1 MPTIGSERVYVAV
14 DAANLLR
21 SCRDVHGHHARVDFQ
36 VLRDLPCRLRG
47 QDVTVQSVAYVVHDP
62 ARKVQTFS
70 QVLHAYGYVVRARTM
85 RHQKGIL
92 KPMHTDWDVGITI
105 DALDK
110 LDEYDTFVL
119 VSGDGDFAQ
128 LLEYL
133 RAKGKQTVVLSFE
146 GTTSRLLYESADELH
161 MLGVDVLTRRHED
174 A

>member
-1 MPTIGSERVYVAV
+1 MPEERVYVAV

-21 SCRDVHGHHARVDFQ
+21 SCRDAHGDHARVDFQ
-36 VLRDLPCRLRG
+36 VLRQMPCRLRG
-47 QDVTVQSVAYVVHDP
+47 SDVVVHAVAYVVLDP
-62 ARKVQTFS
+62 ARKHETFS
-70 QVLHAYGYVVRARTM
+70 QVLRAYGYDVRSRTM
-85 RHQKGIL
+85 RHKKGVL

-110 LDEYDTFVL
+110 IEEYDTFVL
-119 VSGDGDFAQ
+119 VSGDGDFSQ

-133 RAKGKQTVVLSFE
+133 RKQGKQTLVLSFE
-146 GTTSRLLYESADELH
+146 GTTSRLLYESADELY